1 MSRTRLLLIE
11 ARGFSLVELVV
22 VVGILSLILVSAIS
36 RLNSGYRSADSAAAE
51 LVANLRL
58 CRAKA
63 VSSGYHYQLG
73 VTGPSSYS
81 VNRMLPPTSGSD
93 WTVDGGTPTLTVT
106 LPGNVRFTDG
116 TGRYEFNTR
125 GVMVVR
131 AGETFVPTKILNDSA
146 LNNSVFVQVWTSG
159 QVN

>member
-1 MSRTRLLLIE
+1 VIE

-22 VVGILSLILVSAIS
+22 VVGILLLILGFAVP

-63 VSSGYHYQLG
+63 VSTGYHYQLG

-81 VNRMLPPTSGSD
+81 VNRLLPPTSGSD
-93 WTVDGGTPTLTVT
+93 WTVDGGTPTLAVT
-106 LPGNVRFTDG
+106 LPGNVRFTDA

-125 GVMVVR
+125 GVALVR